1 MSLDAERLYALL
13 PAVQRQRDAE
23 HGQPLRALLAL
34 FAREL
39 EALEEDIEQLYDDQF
54 IETCEDWVAPY
65 IGDLIGYRPL
75 RGASPA
81 VSSPRAEVANTIAYR
96 RRKGTALMLEQL
108 ARDLTDWPAH
118 VAEFFEQLATTQYMK
133 HLRPHS
139 LATADLR
146 SQAAMRSLGGAFNT
160 VAHTVEVRRPER
172 SARGGGGRYNIPNI
186 GIFLWRLLPLRLS
199 GIPLVAH
206 PGDAGGTRF
215 RLNPLG
221 ADLALFRQPR
231 SEDSIATLSEPVH
244 VPAPLRVR
252 GMAAAVRA
260 ANAPDATAEAQR
272 RDDYGPGESLVL
284 LRPGAQPGDWEP
296 VPVEEIVVAD
306 LRDVDGGDWNHQDAI
321 PAGRIAIDPERGRVV
336 LGTGVDPQLRATFR
350 YGFARAIGGGEYER
364 TPEGETLAMQD
375 TANASAALQPHLD
388 AIRGG
393 GRLLVEDSLTYAGP
407 FAFRVDAPADPQ
419 DAGRE
424 VVVAAANGAR
434 PLLAAGADIELDIG
448 ARGRL
453 VLDGLVVSG
462 GALTLAAAADDEP
475 RELVLRHCTLLPGLA
490 LNPDGG
496 AASPGA
502 PSLAVAHP
510 FAKLTLEHCIVGALQ
525 VADGAE
531 VEIVD
536 SIVDAGA
543 PTAPAYAGI
552 AADAPGGTLTIRD
565 SSVIGKLRAKVIE
578 LASDCI
584 FHAAR
589 AGGDPWPAP
598 VWAQRTQQGCVRFC
612 WLPADSIAPRRH
624 RCLPDADH
632 RDARPHFASL
642 RYGQPAY
649 LQLRASTAAE
659 ILHGAS
665 DEGEIGVMH
674 ALSQPQREANLR
686 IRLDEY
692 LRYGLNAGVFHVT

>member
-13 PAVQRQRDAE
+13 PAIQRQRDAE
-23 HGQPLRALLAL
+23 QGQPLRALLAL

-39 EALEEDIEQLYDDQF
+39 EALEEDVEQLYDDQF
-54 IETCEDWVAPY
+54 IETCDDWVAPY

-133 HLRPHS
+133 HLRPQS
-139 LATADLR
+139 PATADLR
-146 SQAAMRSLGGAFNT
+146 SQPAMRALGGAFNT
-160 VAHTVEVRRPER
+160 VAHSVEVRRPER
-172 SARGGGGRYNIPNI
+172 SVRSGGGRYNIPNI

-199 GIPLVAH
+199 GIPLLPH

-231 SEDSIATLSEPVH
+231 SEESIATLSEPVH

-252 GMAAAVRA
+252 EMAVAVRA
-260 ANAPDATAEAQR
+260 ANAPGANAEAQR

-296 VPVEEIVVAD
+296 VPVEEIVIAD
-306 LRDVDGGDWNHQDAI
+306 LRDVGGGDWNHQDAI
-321 PAGRIAIDPERGRVV
+321 PADRIAVDPERGRVV
-336 LGTGVDPQLRATFR
+336 LGADVDPELRASFH

-364 TPEGETLAMQD
+364 TPEGEALALQE
-375 TANASAALQPHLD
+375 TANESTALQPHLD

-393 GRLLVEDSLTYAGP
+393 GRLRIEDSLSYTGP
-407 FAFRVDAPADPQ
+407 FVFHVDPPANPQ
-419 DAGRE
+419 TEGRE
-424 VVVAAANGAR
+424 VVVTAANGAR
-434 PLLAAGADIELDIG
+434 PLLSAGGDVELDIG

-453 VLDGLVVSG
+453 VLDGLVISG

-475 RELVLRHCTLLPGLA
+475 RELVLRHCTLVPGLSF
-490 LNPDGG
+490 NSDGS
-496 AASPGA
+496 AVSPGA
-502 PSLAVAHP
+502 PSLVVAHP

-565 SSVIGKLRAKVIE
+565 SSVVGKLRAKIIE

-584 FHAAR
+584 FHSAR
-589 AGGDPWPAP
+589 ASADPWPAP

-612 WLPADSIAPRRH
+612 WLPMDSIAPRRH
-624 RCLPDADH
+624 RCLPDAER

-649 LQLRASTAAE
+649 LQLRASTAPE
-659 ILHGAS
+659 ILRGAS